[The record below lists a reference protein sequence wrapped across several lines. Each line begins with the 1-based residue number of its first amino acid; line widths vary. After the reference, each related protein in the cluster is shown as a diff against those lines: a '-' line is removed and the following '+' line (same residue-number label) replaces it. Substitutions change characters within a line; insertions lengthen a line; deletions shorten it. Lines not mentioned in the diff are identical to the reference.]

1 MAHQALPNELP
12 LWRRAVWRAA
22 TLSTEKDII
31 MSSIPFD
38 DAMRRAQ
45 EAAEAA
51 RAKLKSIWL
60 DFLKS
65 AVCIIIIIGAAYTEV
80 ISATIAINAAYPVMS
95 DGTSQA
101 DAIMGLRYSLAFYA
115 LLGHVLISSVTG
127 RMAAGVNWLLG
138 LVGLIALIIMLFGMG
153 LFSFSGTALTL
164 NSDGEASGLFG
175 LISGMAGPALG
186 MVCASLFIISF
197 LAAHVLA
204 GKLLGALAVLS
215 AAFSDRSKVARLDC
229 GISEANALAAQIESA
244 RRVVDEMAAPG
255 ALVRKVAAEAA
266 RIVGNVTSQAHE
278 AVMTKRAFEG
288 VDLNDSDE
296 VPAHLRDIPL
306 SLLEQMLADLKQYT
320 PAYFINLLTKGE

>member
-1 MAHQALPNELP
+1 
-12 LWRRAVWRAA
+12 
-22 TLSTEKDII
+22 
-31 MSSIPFD
+31 MSSTLFD
-38 DAMRRAQ
+38 DAVMRHAQ
-45 EAAEAA
+45 EAAETA
-51 RAKLKSIWL
+51 RAKCKPIAL
-60 DFLKS
+60 DCTKA
-65 AVCIIIIIGAAYTEV
+65 AVCALLMAGAAYTEV

-204 GKLLGALAVLS
+204 GKLLVKLAIIASALAE
-215 AAFSDRSKVARLDC
+215 RSKVANLDRE
-229 GISEANALAAQIESA
+229 IKTANTYAAQIESA
-244 RRVVDEMAAPG
+244 KQTIEAMAAPG

-320 PAYFINLLTKGE
+320 PAYFTKLLTKGE